1 MELKTY
7 QKKVISDLSTYMQ
20 LLNQTGKIDQA
31 YRLFWNQKGL
41 PVESGKIPPYQ
52 NILQGVP
59 HLCLKVPTGGG
70 KTFIACNAIRPIFDG
85 LPNTKTKAVVW
96 LVPSESIMTQTLAAL
111 KNSEHPYRQRI
122 NTDFNSRVEVYT
134 KEELLNGQNFNITS
148 ISEQLSIMV
157 LSYDSFRGR
166 KESLKAKQENSNLAP
181 IAKAL
186 GAPVNPIA
194 DVDETALMQVINQL
208 NPVVIV
214 DESHHARSNLSKD
227 MLTNFNPSFVLDL
240 TATPTKD
247 SNVLCYVD
255 AIQLK
260 RENMVKLPVIVYNR
274 DSMQEV
280 IVDAI
285 DLRNRLE
292 QQAQDEYLQTG
303 NYVRPIVLFQAQ
315 PRGKEDSATFDR
327 LREKLISVGIPAD
340 QIAIKTADINEIKNV
355 DLLSEDCKIRY
366 IITVNALKEGWDC
379 PFAYILASLANK
391 TSQID
396 VEQILGR
403 VLRQPYTRR
412 FRKNPTLNM
421 SYVLTSSNDFKN
433 TLDKIVRG
441 LNSAGFSEKD
451 YRVGEIDNSESPK
464 EEITP
469 AGTQTTLFPEKSSEQ
484 ISDSTAESTESEKGL
499 SDENAEDFL
508 NFDGSYIS
516 VALQERNQNSALHE
530 KSISGLYG
538 ADALLQDAARQQ
550 EDFEKT
556 LEDQKDDPFSDIPED
571 VKDNMNTFKVNPEFE
586 EELRS
591 LKLPQFAMHVE
602 QSIFVDGYNV
612 RLERENLAEGFSL
625 KGKPYDI
632 DFERADDE
640 IAKIDLK
647 DSDGSTPR
655 VFKMSEADQRF
666 FVNQFS
672 QWSEESKIQEC
683 KDILFRAVRKI
694 DSVGDSDLRKYVDIV
709 VDMMDEQTLK
719 GLQKSPVGYAE
730 RLKKYVQRLMD
741 SYYEETFQRWIE
753 IGKIT
758 VEPYYEFPS
767 IIAPLQST
775 TMYGGSLYEGE
786 EAVNGFEYDM
796 VMELTAMGNI
806 RWWHR
811 NPSRTGFRINGFIN
825 HYPDFIVETKSGKI
839 ILIETKGDHLENSET
854 KQKIRL
860 GRAWQNLAGPKY
872 RYYMV
877 FQDKDLHIEGAYPM
891 DEFVEM
897 LKKM

>member
-52 NILQGVP
+52 NILPGVP

-111 KNSEHPYRQRI
+111 KNPEHPYRQRI

-315 PRGKEDSATFDR
+315 PRGKEDSATFDH

-412 FRKNPTLNM
+412 FQKNPTLNM

-469 AGTQTTLFPEKSSEQ
+469 AGTQTTLFPEKSAEQ

-538 ADALLQDAARQQ
+538 ADALLQISKRRWR
-550 EDFEKT
+550 
-556 LEDQKDDPFSDIPED
+556 IRR
-571 VKDNMNTFKVNPEFE
+571 MI
-586 EELRS
+586 RS
-591 LKLPQFAMHVE
+591 P
-602 QSIFVDGYNV
+602 IY
-612 RLERENLAEGFSL
+612 R
-625 KGKPYDI
+625 
-632 DFERADDE
+632 
-640 IAKIDLK
+640 
-647 DSDGSTPR
+647 
-655 VFKMSEADQRF
+655 KM
-666 FVNQFS
+666 
-672 QWSEESKIQEC
+672 
-683 KDILFRAVRKI
+683 
-694 DSVGDSDLRKYVDIV
+694 
-709 VDMMDEQTLK
+709 
-719 GLQKSPVGYAE
+719 
-730 RLKKYVQRLMD
+730 
-741 SYYEETFQRWIE
+741 
-753 IGKIT
+753 
-758 VEPYYEFPS
+758 
-767 IIAPLQST
+767 
-775 TMYGGSLYEGE
+775 
-786 EAVNGFEYDM
+786 
-796 VMELTAMGNI
+796 
-806 RWWHR
+806 
-811 NPSRTGFRINGFIN
+811 
-825 HYPDFIVETKSGKI
+825 
-839 ILIETKGDHLENSET
+839 
-854 KQKIRL
+854 
-860 GRAWQNLAGPKY
+860 
-872 RYYMV
+872 
-877 FQDKDLHIEGAYPM
+877 
-891 DEFVEM
+891 
-897 LKKM
+897 